1 MGRPILIFKG
11 KFCSCYVLEQKGVY
25 HELRGGKTV
34 QHEENSDTVLRCVNQ
49 NFVLERSSCLEFVH
63 IIQQSSYTR

>member
-49 NFVLERSSCLEFVH
+49 NICSGK
-63 IIQQSSYTR
+63 I